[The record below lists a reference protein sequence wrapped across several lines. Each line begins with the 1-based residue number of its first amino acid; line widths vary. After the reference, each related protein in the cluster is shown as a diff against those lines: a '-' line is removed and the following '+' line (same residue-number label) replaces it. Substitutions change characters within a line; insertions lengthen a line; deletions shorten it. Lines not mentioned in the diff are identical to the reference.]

1 MILLFNVCI
10 TPSSSS
16 CNINY
21 DRGLLPN
28 FDKIDILKY
37 CLASLSIIPWS
48 EAVINIEL
56 QSYYKIFEKEI
67 YNYVNDQFKNIKFVF
82 SNKRAKNQK
91 DWQKLNNLLSTKP
104 DPLLWYCGNHD
115 HIFMSP
121 NLDVINLIENKLTN
135 SPDYTYIIYSHQ
147 AEFHDSYVHDESF
160 SFLNLPQLHAMC
172 CLKVKDFNDFWSS
185 FDLGDYFMPRTE
197 WYILD
202 KDKDKYISHIDWNV
216 YSPHAKCCEH
226 FDGYS
231 HRIPISHFQP
241 LIIPT
246 GFFNKN
252 IKIQFGGIRKNGFFY
267 INCFKQ
273 HSCVR
278 EDGTD
283 SYWSEEDIPL
293 FWRDKLTKIIYNEN
307 YDKVEANKIKNN
319 KYLNYLFYLSFK
331 RFDQEFK
338 TKMKMLLFGEDYDT
352 FI

>member
-16 CNINY
+16 CKINY

-37 CLASLSIIPWS
+37 CLSSLSVIPWS
-48 EAVINIEL
+48 EAIINIEL

-67 YNYVNDQFKNIKFVF
+67 CNYVNDQFKNIKFIF
-82 SNKRAKNQK
+82 SNIRAKNQK
-91 DWQKLNNLLSTKP
+91 DWQKLNNLLSTKS

-121 NLDVINLIENKLTN
+121 NLDVFHMIENKLIN
-135 SPDYTYIIYSHQ
+135 SSEHTYITYSHQ
-147 AEFHDSYVHDESF
+147 AEFHDTYVHDNDF
-160 SFLNLPQLHAMC
+160 SFLKLPQLHSFC
-172 CLKVKDFNDFWSS
+172 CLRVKSFIDFWSS
-185 FDLGDYFMPRTE
+185 FDIGDYFMPRTE

-202 KDKDKYISHIDWNV
+202 KDKDKFISHIDWNV
-216 YSPHAKCCEH
+216 FSPHTICCEH
-226 FDGYS
+226 FDGYP
-231 HRIPISHFQP
+231 HRVPIFYFQP
-241 LIIPT
+241 LVIPP

-252 IKIQFGGIRKNGFFY
+252 IKIQFGGTRKNGYFY
-267 INCFKQ
+267 IDCSKE
-273 HSCVR
+273 HSFFQ

-293 FWRDKLTKIIYNEN
+293 FWKDKLTKVI
-307 YDKVEANKIKNN
+307 YDKNYNKNNANKIKNN

-331 RFDQEFK
+331 RFDEDFK
-338 TKMKMLLFGEDYDT
+338 NKMKILLFGENHDT